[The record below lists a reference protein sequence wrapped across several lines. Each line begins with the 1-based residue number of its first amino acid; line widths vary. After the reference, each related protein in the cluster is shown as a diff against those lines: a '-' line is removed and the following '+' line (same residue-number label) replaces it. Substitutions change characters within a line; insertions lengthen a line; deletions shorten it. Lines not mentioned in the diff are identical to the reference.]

1 MPAPVLVQFEK
12 EIDREMA
19 KEGNMD
25 NDGNDNEY
33 EDEED
38 MELIEYGPRAQI
50 VTNDLR
56 SLDEMVSSFLFL
68 LRFYIFTSSFRKAD
82 PPVQPDILRQHPRA
96 REPEIPLPRKTRRF
110 CGWMISASRC
120 FFFKNLRLEGKEC
133 RNRSVV
139 TRWSRQHFPSSNES
153 ML

>member
-33 EDEED
+33 DEED

-56 SLDEMVSSFLFL
+56 SLDEMVSFFIAP
-68 LRFYIFTSSFRKAD
+68 FIFTSRSFRKAD
-82 PPVQPDILRQHPRA
+82 RLSDILRQHPRA
-96 REPEIPLPRKTRRF
+96 NPRSPRE
-110 CGWMISASRC
+110 
-120 FFFKNLRLEGKEC
+120 RLDVFALG
-133 RNRSVV
+133 
-139 TRWSRQHFPSSNES
+139 
-153 ML
+153 